1 MQIFPEGVSDYQLC
15 AVGVIRYR
23 DGNGVLATPGF
34 SGCWTTKAAALCFP
48 NMIPKWNMKI
58 SQQLVAQLASSAG
71 RVGAL

>member
-23 DGNGVLATPGF
+23 DGNGVSRDTGF
-34 SGCWTTKAAALCFP
+34 FRVLD
-48 NMIPKWNMKI
+48 PKWNMKI